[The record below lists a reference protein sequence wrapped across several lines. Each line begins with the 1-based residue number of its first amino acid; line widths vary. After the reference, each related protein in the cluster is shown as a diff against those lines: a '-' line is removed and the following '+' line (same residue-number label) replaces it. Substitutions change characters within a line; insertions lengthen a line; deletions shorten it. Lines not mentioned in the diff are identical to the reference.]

1 MLEDQ
6 LRAELN
12 AVYNSLSWRITAPLR
27 FLSLQVKRLIRLFRS
42 PKQTI
47 KALIH
52 WSLRQPILVSL
63 AKKFFHYFPNL
74 KHRIRRIALNP
85 VIPVTPTIALPSAP
99 VAEVLVVTEDKH
111 ENLYST
117 QTTRLSSSSQAIFFE
132 LQAAIKN
139 KK

>member
-1 MLEDQ
+1 ML
-6 LRAELN
+6 
-12 AVYNSLSWRITAPLR
+12 VT
-27 FLSLQVKRLIRLFRS
+27 
-42 PKQTI
+42 
-47 KALIH
+47 
-52 WSLRQPILVSL
+52 L

-99 VAEVLVVTEDKH
+99 MEQVLAPTEEKH
-111 ENLYST
+111 ESVSSA
-117 QTTRLSSSSQAIFFE
+117 QTARLSSSSQAIFFE